1 MATTKLWISEWF
13 LTLYGRGENAGMQ
26 QGKKH
31 IFPELKTRKIKSLNK
46 PFAILSKK
54 KKKKKRTQILKKL
67 IRRHYN

>member
-1 MATTKLWISEWF
+1 MVSNSTVEERVLVRW
-13 LTLYGRGENAGMQ
+13 

-54 KKKKKRTQILKKL
+54 KEDS
-67 IRRHYN
+67 NF